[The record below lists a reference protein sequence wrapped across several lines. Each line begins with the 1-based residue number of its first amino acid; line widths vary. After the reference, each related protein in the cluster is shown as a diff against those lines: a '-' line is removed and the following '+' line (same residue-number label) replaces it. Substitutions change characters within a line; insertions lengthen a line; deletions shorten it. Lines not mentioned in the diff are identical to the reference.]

1 MNSSLVRHIQK
12 YPGVEWD
19 YSSLST
25 HPSVNLSVLKT
36 LRDKPWNWSL
46 LSINQ
51 NWSWDWVREFPEEPW
66 NWRVIS
72 ESAHFNWN
80 WVREFPDKPWRW
92 NILSEKIEGVST
104 LKEFPDKTWNW
115 YSVTLGPNTSVI
127 DMLDNPNFPWTISEL
142 LFTEVDEDIIKFLRF
157 YRSHYDFDAWCDHT
171 THTNW
176 NLIRENLDLP
186 WVFRCVRFKEI
197 QTDFDGKYFTERY
210 NWDWDHMSEML
221 DFENVISKH
230 LYEKPWNFNSLSKN
244 RSVTYRHIREYQEV
258 PWNYNLIKLDEE
270 KRDWIAANKIKR
282 QLKKSVTDPSY
293 ALCKRIVLDDLF
305 GALSFNN
312 KVSDDNTDN

>member
-1 MNSSLVRHIQK
+1 
-12 YPGVEWD
+12 
-19 YSSLST
+19 
-25 HPSVNLSVLKT
+25 
-36 LRDKPWNWSL
+36 
-46 LSINQ
+46 
-51 NWSWDWVREFPEEPW
+51 
-66 NWRVIS
+66 
-72 ESAHFNWN
+72 
-80 WVREFPDKPWRW
+80 
-92 NILSEKIEGVST
+92 
-104 LKEFPDKTWNW
+104 
-115 YSVTLGPNTSVI
+115 VTLGPNTSVI

-142 LFTEVDEDIIKFLRF
+142 LFTEVDEDMIKFLRF